1 MLLDV
6 SMAIKSEGEEF
17 PFLHRD
23 EIPPQEIFGDTVTF
37 EDVLMSGF
45 YSLEGKALRLR
56 GTLETTARGR
66 CAACLNPVA
75 LPIRVE
81 FDESFRHMDRRE
93 ALAERAKDT
102 DDAQGLEEE
111 RLAFEG
117 SKVELSH
124 LALTLAVLELPMRF
138 LCDPPC
144 DAMKALQEDNPT
156 HACQKEL
163 PDQHP
168 FSALQQL
175 LTKDQEV

>member
-6 SMAIKSEGEEF
+6 SMAIKSQGEEF

-23 EIPPQEIFGDTVTF
+23 EIPPQEVFGETITFDT
-37 EDVLMSGF
+37 VLMSGF
-45 YSLEGKALRLR
+45 YSLEGKTLRLR
-56 GTLETTARGR
+56 GTLETAAHGK
-66 CAACLNPVA
+66 CAACLSPVT

-81 FDESFRHMDRRE
+81 FDESFHHMDRRE
-93 ALAERAKDT
+93 ALAEREKEKDG
-102 DDAQGLEEE
+102 ARVLEEE

-117 SKVELSH
+117 SSVELAH
-124 LALTLAVLELPMRF
+124 LALTLAVLELPMRL

-144 DAMKALQEDNPT
+144 EAMKALGENHPT